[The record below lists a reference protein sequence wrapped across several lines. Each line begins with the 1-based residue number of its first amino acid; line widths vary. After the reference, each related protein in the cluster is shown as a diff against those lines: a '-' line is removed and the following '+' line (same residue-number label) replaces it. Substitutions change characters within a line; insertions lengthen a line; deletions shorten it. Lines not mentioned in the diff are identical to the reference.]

1 MTHSAQHPSASANDA
16 SLRAGR
22 YILALDQGTTS
33 SREIVF
39 DRSGKAVSS
48 AQQEFR
54 QIFLGP
60 GHVEH
65 DPEDIWST
73 QLTTAKEAIA
83 RAGISA
89 LDLAA
94 IGVTNQRET
103 TVLWDKA
110 TGTPIAN
117 AIVWQSRVTAP
128 ICDRLKAAG
137 HEATFRKKTG
147 LVVDAYFSG
156 TKIKHL
162 LDSYDGLRDR
172 AARGEILFGTI
183 DTFLIWRLT
192 GGRCHVTDVSN
203 ASRTLI
209 FNIHTMEWDDELLR
223 LLDIPRAMLPEV
235 RSSSEV
241 YGQTDAALLGAA
253 IPVAGVAGDQQAAL
267 FGQACFDP
275 GSAKNTYGTG
285 CFMLLNTGDQPVPS
299 EKGLLTT
306 VAWKIGGKTTYAL
319 EGSVFIAGAAVQWLR
334 DGLKAITASADV
346 EQLMSEVRDTD
357 GVYLVPA
364 FVGLGAPYW
373 DPRARGVI
381 VGLTRNSSI
390 AHIARAAVDAM
401 AYQTRDVLEAMQSES
416 RLALTTLKVDGGAAA
431 NAMLLQ
437 FQADLLNV
445 SVRRPVVGETTAL
458 GAAYLAGLA
467 VGYWKGLDDV
477 TNNWALDREF
487 SPSMDAAVREKLYAG
502 WKKAVT
508 RSLDWES

>member
-1 MTHSAQHPSASANDA
+1 MTASKQGK
-16 SLRAGR
+16 L
-22 YILALDQGTTS
+22 ILALDQGTTS
-33 SREIVF
+33 SRAIVF

-48 AQQEFR
+48 AQQEFP
-54 QIFLGP
+54 QIFPGP

-65 DPEDIWST
+65 DPEAIWST
-73 QLTTAKEAIA
+73 QLATAKEAIA

-89 LDLAA
+89 LDIAA

-110 TGTPIAN
+110 TGKPIAN

-162 LDSYDGLRDR
+162 LDSFDGLRDR

-192 GGRCHVTDVSN
+192 GGKRHVTDVSN

-223 LLDIPRAMLPEV
+223 LLDIPRAMLPDV

-241 YGQTDAALLGAA
+241 YGETDPELFGAP
-253 IPVAGVAGDQQAAL
+253 IPVAGDAGDQQAAL
-267 FGQACFDP
+267 FGQACFEP

-285 CFMLLNTGDQPVPS
+285 CFMLLNTGDKPVPS

-346 EQLMSEVRDTD
+346 EKLMAQVSDTD

-416 RLALTTLKVDGGAAA
+416 RLSLKVLKVDGGAAA

-445 SVRRPVVGETTAL
+445 SVRRPVVPETTAL

-467 VGYWKGLDDV
+467 VGYWQGLDDV
-477 TNNWALDREF
+477 KNNWALDREF
-487 SPSMDAAVREKLYAG
+487 SPAMDAAVREKLYAG

>member
-1 MTHSAQHPSASANDA
+1 MSKFV
-16 SLRAGR
+16 
-22 YILALDQGTTS
+22 LALDQGTTS
-33 SREIVF
+33 SRAIVF
-39 DRSGKAVSS
+39 DRSGKAVSV
-48 AQQEFR
+48 AQQEFP
-54 QIFLGP
+54 QIFPGP

-65 DPEDIWST
+65 DPEAIWDT
-73 QLTTAKEAIA
+73 QLATAKEAIA
-83 RAGISA
+83 RAGASA

-103 TVLWDKA
+103 TVLWERA
-110 TGTPIAN
+110 TGRPVAN

-162 LDSYDGLRDR
+162 LDSFDGLRDR

-192 GGRCHVTDVSN
+192 GGAVHVTDVSN
-203 ASRTLI
+203 ASRTLL
-209 FNIHTMEWDDELLR
+209 FNIHTLDWDDELLK
-223 LLDIPRAMLPEV
+223 LLDVPRAMLPEV
-235 RSSSEV
+235 RGSSEI
-241 YGQTDAALLGAA
+241 YSTTDPKLFGAA
-253 IPVAGVAGDQQAAL
+253 VPIAGDAGDQQAAL
-267 FGQACFDP
+267 FGQACFEP
-275 GSAKNTYGTG
+275 GAAKNTYGTG
-285 CFMLLNTGDQPVPS
+285 CFMLLNTGSTPVPS

-306 VAWKIGGKTTYAL
+306 VAWKIGGETTYAL

-346 EQLMSEVRDTD
+346 EKLMAEVHDTD

-373 DPRARGVI
+373 DPRARGAI
-381 VGLTRNSSI
+381 VGLTRNSQI

-416 RLALTTLKVDGGAAA
+416 RLPLTALKVDGGAAA

-445 SVRRPVVGETTAL
+445 SVRRPVVAETTAL

-467 VGYWKGLDDV
+467 VGYWQGLDDV
-477 TNNWALDREF
+477 RNNWALDREF
-487 SPSMDAAVREKLYAG
+487 SPAMDATRREKLYAG
-502 WKKAVT
+502 WKKAVS
-508 RSLDWES
+508 RSLDWEG